1 MPKTAQG
8 GTRSATRPSHNLP
21 TQSLTSAPEAP
32 AAAAPAAAPG
42 GGPSC
47 ARPPRCRRPPSSP
60 PPLGP
65 LCGSLAP
72 PAARPAVGQAGGSIT
87 GTCCGSPKHYRS
99 TAELQSS
106 PGQAPSVVRPHRRA
120 DADAAASNRQGK
132 QLTRKM
138 PRLGTPTTSASPTG
152 LLTPTEPAAARDTK
166 VACIRQQ
173 AAEGRHGVRHVV
185 GAGRSSSSGGRAADA
200 TSSACV
206 ICSPGMPGCWRGR
219 RACRGQP
226 CGPRGVP
233 A

>member
-1 MPKTAQG
+1 MPNIAQG
-8 GTRSATRPSHNLP
+8 GTLSATTPSHNLP
-21 TQSLTSAPEAP
+21 TQPLTSAPEAP

-72 PAARPAVGQAGGSIT
+72 PAARPAVEQAGGGHHGHVLWQPKT
-87 GTCCGSPKHYRS
+87 LPKHCGTPEQSGASAQCR
-99 TAELQSS
+99 TAAQRL
-106 PGQAPSVVRPHRRA
+106 A
-120 DADAAASNRQGK
+120 DADAAASNKQGK

-138 PRLGTPTTSASPTG
+138 PRLGTPTTSASPAG

-173 AAEGRHGVRHVV
+173 AAEGRFLV
-185 GAGRSSSSGGRAADA
+185 
-200 TSSACV
+200 
-206 ICSPGMPGCWRGR
+206 
-219 RACRGQP
+219 
-226 CGPRGVP
+226 
-233 A
+233 